1 MPKQILSLESAVW
14 IAEREF
20 DIDPEIARIEFEQKC
35 YISDNQY
42 TIGYYDGL
50 ADAIKAIREFAE
62 SEE

>member
-35 YISDNQY
+35 YAADNQY